1 MLETVE
7 KTGGYAP
14 LEKHHDGL
22 GRDTTLG
29 RNFSK
34 DVVLIGNNSDP
45 DQIVKD
51 RLFQVTGAVSI
62 AKDGQ
67 QGIGRWLARTYR
79 DNLRYDRSCNQ
90 WYMYESPVWK
100 PDICGNA
107 FRLFD
112 GLRSALSEA
121 SVIIR
126 YELKKEYSAGK
137 YSTERGKQ
145 GIYEGTFSKA
155 LRPFAS
161 GENPELENLTTLL
174 LKTRQELT
182 QTAYRRECL
191 NFAKQGDEDHEGLS
205 IDGTQWNRNDNLV
218 GCLNGILD
226 LSTGELR
233 TGTPEDFIS
242 YQAPV
247 NYNPKAECPTFEK
260 FVREI
265 LDADDE
271 LYYFVRRLFGLC
283 LLGDGKQK
291 ERIVIMHG
299 RGRNGKG
306 TLMDIIHYVL
316 GNDYAGKI
324 DPSLLLGHKDKT
336 AKAGVELHSLKDKR
350 LVYTEESNEG
360 AKLNSASVKQITG
373 GSQLLGRALYSSPT
387 LFTSR
392 LMLFFETNSLPELS
406 SSDYGLDQRMIRLDF
421 PFSYVENPVRPFEKK
436 LDPSLPATLR
446 SEAEGIFNWMVRGYA
461 DYLGRGR
468 KLDIPKAIEDLN
480 EEYSKDFDTVSYY
493 LEKYCTIGDG
503 LRVSSA
509 ELYAN
514 YEMHMRND
522 DKEKLGKQTFF
533 RELKDRKFERRMD
546 GYGTMCFYRISIK

>member
-1 MLETVE
+1 MLKTLE
-7 KTGGYAP
+7 KTEGQSCPEAH
-14 LEKHHDGL
+14 LD
-22 GRDTTLG
+22 DVSQIADAVG
-29 RNFSK
+29 RNLSNEVILK
-34 DVVLIGNNSDP
+34 SNNTNRDR
-45 DQIVKD
+45 IVKE
-51 RLFQVTGAVSI
+51 RLGYVIGAVEI

-67 QGIGRWLARTYR
+67 QGVGRWLARTYQDR
-79 DNLRYDRSCNQ
+79 LRFDRSCNQ
-90 WYMYESPVWK
+90 WFIYDSPVWK

-107 FRLFD
+107 FRLLD
-112 GLRSALSEA
+112 WLRIGLSDA
-121 SVIIR
+121 STIIR
-126 YELKKEYSAGK
+126 YELKKERDAEQYDPGADK
-137 YSTERGKQ
+137 
-145 GIYEGTFSKA
+145 YEGVFSKG
-155 LRPFAS
+155 LRQFAS
-161 GENPELENLTTLL
+161 GPRAKLEDLTSLL
-174 LKTRQELT
+174 SKTRQELT

-191 NFAKQGDEDHEGLS
+191 NFAKQGDKEHDGLS

-226 LSTGELR
+226 LDTGELK

-247 NYNPKAECPTFEK
+247 NFNPEAECPTFEK

-306 TLMDIIHYVL
+306 TLMDIIHHVL

-336 AKAGVELHSLKDKR
+336 ARAGVELHSLKDKR

-461 DYLGRGR
+461 DYLSRGK

-480 EEYSKDFDTVSYY
+480 KEYSKDFDTVSYY
-493 LEKYCTIGDG
+493 LEKYCTIGDD

-509 ELYAN
+509 ELYEN

-546 GYGTMCFYRISIK
+546 GYGTMCFYRITIK